1 MPESRSLPARSL
13 SWITWALTFHILVV
27 ALLFG
32 LVRLPETAVRGIAAW
47 KEIAGV
53 LLFAVVVV
61 RMLAGRGPRVRIA
74 AADLFAGGWIA
85 LACVAFLTQNAVL
98 RDFVPLKASLFG
110 LRDGA
115 FFVLF
120 YFIGRATPEIGNDAR
135 LAKRAFMVLLVTCVI
150 AIAEQLFITP
160 QMLVLLGVGSYVRD
174 FLGTELYTQGNI
186 YGLPDNYWS
195 LMGGHLVRRSGSV
208 FLSSQGFALIFVIFL
223 PAATQWV
230 LRQTRTQKMGLYV
243 GYAIIWAGLAVT
255 FTRAAIAIG
264 AAQVLFILAARRRVT
279 GVALMATMGVVAF
292 FVAIAVV
299 PGLATFVL
307 ETITWQT
314 GSSQS
319 HLKDWIDGVTA
330 FLQQPWGYGLGT
342 ADQSAVRGG
351 LVPITSDN
359 LYLKYAVEL
368 GVPGLVALVGTLGCF
383 IGSGARLARSGA
395 NESERALGMTV
406 ALATAGV
413 AAYGITA
420 VMFSDP
426 LVAYLLFWFGGATVT
441 LAQRTEA
448 STAFALAYA

>member
-1 MPESRSLPARSL
+1 MPETQSLPARSL
-13 SWITWALTFHILVV
+13 PWVTWALTFHILAV

-32 LVRLPETAVRGIAAW
+32 LVRLPESVVRAIAAW

-53 LLFAVVVV
+53 LLLVAVVL
-61 RMLAGRGPRVRIA
+61 RMMAGRGPRVTVS

-85 LACVAFLTQNAVL
+85 LTCVAFLTQNVVL

-115 FFVLF
+115 FFVIF
-120 YFIGRATPEIGNDAR
+120 YFIGRATPEIGNDDR
-135 LAKRAFMVLLVTCVI
+135 IAKRAFVVLLVTCVV
-150 AIAEQLFITP
+150 AIAEQLFVTP

-223 PAATQWV
+223 PAATLWV
-230 LRQTRTQKMGLYV
+230 LRKARTNKIGLYFA
-243 GYAIIWAGLAVT
+243 YSIIWAGLAVT

-264 AAQVLFILAARRRVT
+264 AAQVLFILAVRRRVT
-279 GVALMATMGVVAF
+279 GVALMATMGVIAF
-292 FVAIAVV
+292 IVAIAVV

-307 ETITWQT
+307 ETITWQS

-319 HLKDWIDGVTA
+319 HLKDWVDGVTA
-330 FLQQPWGYGLGT
+330 FLAQPWGYGLGT

-368 GVPGLVALVGTLGCF
+368 GVPGLIAVVGTLGCF
-383 IGSGARLARSGA
+383 IGAGTRLARFSA
-395 NESERALGMTV
+395 NENERTLGMTV
-406 ALATAGV
+406 SLAAAGV
-413 AAYGITA
+413 AIYGMTA

-426 LVAYLLFWFGGATVT
+426 LVAYLLFWLGGATVT

-448 STAFALAYA
+448 VTAPAPIYA

>member
-1 MPESRSLPARSL
+1 VPETQSLPARSL
-13 SWITWALTFHILVV
+13 PWVTWALTFHILAV

-32 LVRLPETAVRGIAAW
+32 LVRLPESVVRAIAAW

-53 LLFAVVVV
+53 LLLVAVVL
-61 RMLAGRGPRVRIA
+61 RMMAGRGPRVTVS

-85 LACVAFLTQNAVL
+85 LTCVAFLTQNVVL

-115 FFVLF
+115 FFVIF
-120 YFIGRATPEIGNDAR
+120 YFIGRATPEIGNDDR
-135 LAKRAFMVLLVTCVI
+135 IAKRAFVVLLVTCVV
-150 AIAEQLFITP
+150 AIAEQLFVTP

-223 PAATQWV
+223 PAATLWV
-230 LRQTRTQKMGLYV
+230 LRKARTNKIGLYFA
-243 GYAIIWAGLAVT
+243 YSIIWAGLAVT

-264 AAQVLFILAARRRVT
+264 AAQVLFILAVRRRVT
-279 GVALMATMGVVAF
+279 GVALMATMGVIAF
-292 FVAIAVV
+292 IVAIAVV

-307 ETITWQT
+307 ETITWQS

-319 HLKDWIDGVTA
+319 HLKDWVDGVTA
-330 FLQQPWGYGLGT
+330 FLAQPWGYGLGT

-368 GVPGLVALVGTLGCF
+368 GVPGLIAVVGTLGCF
-383 IGSGARLARSGA
+383 IGAGTRLARFSA
-395 NESERALGMTV
+395 NENERTLGMTV
-406 ALATAGV
+406 SLAAAGV
-413 AAYGITA
+413 AIYGMTA

-426 LVAYLLFWFGGATVT
+426 LVAYLLFWLGGATVT

-448 STAFALAYA
+448 VTAPAPIYA

>member
-1 MPESRSLPARSL
+1 MPELRSIPARSL
-13 SWITWALTFHILVV
+13 PWITWALTFHILVI

-32 LVRLPETAVRGIAAW
+32 FVHLPGTVVRGIAAW

-53 LLFAVVVV
+53 LLFIAVVV
-61 RMLAGRGPRVRIA
+61 RMAAGRGPRVRVA

-85 LACVAFLTQNAVL
+85 LACVVFLTENVVL
-98 RDFVPLKASLFG
+98 RDFVPLTASLFG

-120 YFIGRATPEIGNDAR
+120 YFVGRATPEIAMDDR
-135 LAKRAFMVLLVTCVI
+135 LAKRAFAVLVVTCVV
-150 AIAEQLFITP
+150 AIAEQLFVTP

-174 FLGTELYTQGNI
+174 FLGTAVFTQGNI

-223 PAATQWV
+223 PAATLHV
-230 LRQTRTQKMGLYV
+230 LRRTRRNSVALLA

-264 AAQVLFILAARRRVT
+264 AAQALIILASRRRVT
-279 GVALMATMGVVAF
+279 GVALMATIGMVMF
-292 FVAIAVV
+292 LVAIVVV
-299 PGLATFVL
+299 PGLGTFVL

-319 HLKDWIDGVTA
+319 HMKDWIDGVTA

-368 GVPGLVALVGTLGCF
+368 GVPGLVALIGTLGCF
-383 IGSGARLARSGA
+383 VTAGHRLARFGA
-395 NESERALGMTV
+395 SQSERELGTTV
-406 ALATAGV
+406 ALATVGV
-413 AAYGITA
+413 AIYGMTA

-426 LVAYLLFWFGGATVT
+426 IVAYLLFWLGGATVT
-441 LAQRTEA
+441 LAQRTEQVIVP
-448 STAFALAYA
+448 ALAYA